1 MRDRPV
7 LALLTVTVA
16 TFLLAGCTG
25 GADTATAP
33 EASPPVDLCSFAA
46 PSGAVSDAVVVEG
59 TVGSPASVTF
69 TSPLTI
75 LSPERTVVIEGDGEA
90 VDSAS
95 LVEYAMTIFDA
106 ATGEQLQAQGYDGTA
121 MLPVPAINL
130 GQILGC
136 ATVGSRVVAA
146 VPETDQDGASVWV
159 LDVLSAQPARATG
172 DEQKP
177 VEGMPTVELAQ
188 SGAPTVTIPDAEPPV
203 ETRVAVLKIGGGAIV
218 APGDAVMVQYTGAR
232 WSDGTVFDSSWSN
245 GAPTALVT
253 TEVIAGYREALE
265 GHAVGSQ
272 VLVVIPPEFAY
283 GEGQI
288 NEEDLTGET
297 LVFVVDILATMPAP

>member
-1 MRDRPV
+1 M
-7 LALLTVTVA
+7 
-16 TFLLAGCTG
+16 
-25 GADTATAP
+25 
-33 EASPPVDLCSFAA
+33 CSFAA

-59 TVGSPASVTF
+59 TVGSPAAVTF

-75 LSPERTVVIEGDGEA
+75 LSTERTVIVDGDGEA

-95 LVEYAMTIFDA
+95 LVEYAMTVFDA
-106 ATGEQLQAQGYDGTA
+106 ATGEQLQTHGYDGTP

-130 GQILGC
+130 GQFLGC
-136 ATVGSRVVAA
+136 AAVGSRVVVAE
-146 VPETDQDGASVWV
+146 PETDEDGATVTV
-159 LDVLSAQPARATG
+159 LDLLSAQPARATG

-188 SGAPTVTIPDAEPPV
+188 SGAPTVTIPDAEPPAD
-203 ETRVAVLKIGGGAIV
+203 TSVAVLRMGDGAIV
-218 APGDAVMVQYTGAR
+218 AAGDTAMVQYTGAR

-253 TEVIAGYREALE
+253 TELIAGYKEALE
-265 GHAVGSQ
+265 GHTVGSQ

-283 GEGQI
+283 GEGEI